1 LGAPYDL
8 GWLIRIQLDLG
19 GFGQGFSAGIV
30 IVNPPP
36 AESALARAEIESLV
50 VSALE
55 AAKLAG
61 IRGKSVTPF
70 LLEEVGRTSRGKTLE
85 TNIALLIANARLAAR
100 IAVAYSA
107 QNSRGQCAGVAF
119 AETRDATE

>member
-1 LGAPYDL
+1 
-8 GWLIRIQLDLG
+8 
-19 GFGQGFSAGIV
+19 
-30 IVNPPP
+30 
-36 AESALARAEIESLV
+36 LV

-55 AAKLAG
+55 AAELAG

-70 LLEEVGRTSRGKTLE
+70 LLEEVGRISRGRTLE

-107 QNSRGQCAGVAF
+107 QNSRGQCLVD
-119 AETRDATE
+119 R